1 MGTKGE
7 KTMGENTIAVIGG
20 GNMGSAIIEG
30 IISQGNN
37 PADIILIEPLMPV
50 RKKLEHDFNIS
61 TSEKIQSFIK
71 NYSAVVI
78 AVKPGIVKEILK
90 SLSPFL
96 TKDHLLLSIAAGIT
110 IDYIEKQSSK
120 DVSVVR
126 SMPNIAARVGKAA
139 VALCHNKIVTKA
151 QLEKAH
157 TIMNCIGTVIDV
169 DEKQMDAIT
178 GLSGSGPAFI
188 FHMVEALAEG
198 GVLMG
203 IPREKALELAVLT
216 VHGAASYLKD
226 LKIHPALAKEFVTTP
241 GGTTIEGLLTLEE
254 GGFKSLVM
262 NAVKSD
268 LKNPVLSD

>member
-1 MGTKGE
+1 MGE
-7 KTMGENTIAVIGG
+7 KTIAVIGG
-20 GNMGSAIIEG
+20 GNMGSAIIGG
-30 IISQGNN
+30 IIAQGND
-37 PADIILIEPLMPV
+37 PADILLIEPLMPV
-50 RKKLEHDFNIS
+50 REKLEHDFNIS
-61 TSEKIQSFIK
+61 TSEKIKETII
-71 NYSAVVI
+71 NYDVVVI
-78 AVKPGIVKEILK
+78 AVKPGVVKEVLK
-90 SLSPFL
+90 SLTPWL
-96 TKDHLLLSIAAGIT
+96 TRDHLLISIAAGIS
-110 IDYIEKQSSK
+110 IGYIEKQFSK

-139 VALCHNKIVTKA
+139 IALCRNNIVSKA
-151 QLEKAH
+151 QLETAH
-157 TIMNCIGTVIDV
+157 TIMKCIGTVIDV

-216 VHGAASYLKD
+216 AHGSASYLKE
-226 LKIHPALAKEFVTTP
+226 LKMHPALAKEFVTTP

-262 NAVKSD
+262 NAVKSASEKSRVIG
-268 LKNPVLSD
+268 LKLNE